1 MTTQETLGIFDQ
13 YVIPNYGR
21 SPIVFVKGEGS
32 RLYDADGKAYL
43 DLFPGWGVNILG
55 HCHPKVVAA
64 IREQAGRL
72 LHVANNFYTEPQGEL
87 AELISERSFGGQS
100 FFCNSGAEAVE
111 AAIKLARIS
120 TPKGKYKI
128 ITMENS
134 FHGRTLTAITAT
146 AQPKYHKGFEP
157 LPRGFAYVPFNDLGA
172 VESAID
178 DETCAVMFEVV
189 QGEGGINIA
198 DRQYVGA
205 IRELCNRH
213 GMLLIFDEV
222 QTGVGRTGEWFGH
235 RWICVEPDIITMAKG
250 LGGGVAIG
258 GIEAKKEV
266 AKALVPGTHA
276 STFGGNPLAAAAG
289 CATFRASEEE
299 GLLENV
305 KKQSRFMEQRLNEL
319 KDRFPFIREVRV
331 AGMMIG
337 IDLDRSGADIVG
349 RALEKGLNINCTHDT
364 VLRMLPALNV
374 TRAELEEGISIL
386 VAALEEEEE

>member
-235 RWICVEPDIITMAKG
+235 RWIGVEPDIITMAKG

-289 CATFRASEEE
+289 CATFRAIEEE